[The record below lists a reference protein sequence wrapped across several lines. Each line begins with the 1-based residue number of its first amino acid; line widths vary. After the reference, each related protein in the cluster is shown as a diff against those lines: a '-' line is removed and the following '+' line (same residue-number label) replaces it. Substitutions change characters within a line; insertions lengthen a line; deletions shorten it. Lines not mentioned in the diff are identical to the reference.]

1 MTIVMRPS
9 CWHKKFGPNGLSA
22 PAQVLCLNFF
32 SSITVDFNIPSAL
45 RWAIQDQWSSGF
57 MYNGHLLST
66 LLLLG
71 IPISLYPPP
80 PILPEL
86 SSSGL
91 PCMFN
96 FQPSNSWQTVLQSW
110 VYFLSTAVLLSILSI
125 LLRLLMFYWVLSI
138 FYWVLSISYCL
149 FCPGLLGLTYPTY
162 GLSNCY
168 WLKPNKCPYV
178 GKSVRDVSVFP

>member
-80 PILPEL
+80 PYSL
-86 SSSGL
+86 SYLLVVSL
-91 PCMFN
+91 ACLIFN
-96 FQPSNSWQTVLQSW
+96 PATPDRLCCNLGYISCP
-110 VYFLSTAVLLSILSI
+110 LL
-125 LLRLLMFYWVLSI
+125 YC
-138 FYWVLSISYCL
+138 CL
-149 FCPGLLGLTYPTY
+149 FCPYFLGCSCFIGY
-162 GLSNCY
+162 
-168 WLKPNKCPYV
+168 CPYFIGYCPFLIV
-178 GKSVRDVSVFP
+178 YFVQGCWVWHTQLMVCPTATD